1 MKLNSHRVRRQF
13 SHELMMGE
21 QEISWRNWP
30 FSQKK
35 KDHQWS
41 LARVSSGIN
50 TFHTLKQNLAKK
62 FDTYVTE
69 FADNA

>member
-1 MKLNSHRVRRQF
+1 
-13 SHELMMGE
+13 MGE

-41 LARVSSGIN
+41 LPRVSPGIN